1 MKAFS
6 MISRYKRNHR
16 PGSDRAKGFTIIEL
30 CVAMVVMAIMAAF
43 AAPQIAQYSRNVSLR
58 NAIYQLS
65 GDLHTVKTQAVRGQV
80 ICAINFDNVVQQYT
94 LGAPINH
101 TIALSEYRGGVAFIA
116 NPDGGAD
123 VFSPAIQFTPR
134 GMSNSIVTNQI
145 YITNQDNTI
154 FRIQTSPTG
163 AISIDRYNPGS
174 NSWS

>member
-6 MISRYKRNHR
+6 MISEYRRNHR
-16 PGSDRAKGFTIIEL
+16 PVVAGAKGFTIIEL
-30 CVAMVVMAIMAAF
+30 CVGMVVLAIMAAF
-43 AAPQIAQYSRNVSLR
+43 AAPQIARYSRNVSLR
-58 NAIYQLS
+58 NAIYQIS

-80 ICAINFDNVVQQYT
+80 LCAVNFDNVAQQYT
-94 LGAPINH
+94 LGAPLNR
-101 TIALSEYRGGVAFIA
+101 TIDLDDFGGGVAFTA

-123 VFSPAIQFTPR
+123 VFTPAIQFTPR
-134 GMSNSIVTNQI
+134 GMSNCIVTNQI
-145 YITNQDNTI
+145 YVTNQDNTI